1 MSKARELQEKFKTM
15 HEKIERPSADWS
27 ILYSL
32 NKGRVGKN
40 SLDQNKNEVEGYLV
54 LGADDETV
62 TIGGDFN
69 GASAI
74 QDKGKNAY
82 LIGTND
88 FADWPGKGKIGKLGK
103 ASYGEVVGVY
113 FTRVNG
119 RTFEFV
125 QVESLEKLESYIPQ
139 NTLGLLARSIARKQ
153 LEKELE

>member
-74 QDKGKNAY
+74 QVISKKGEMFYNVVNKQAV
-82 LIGTND
+82 L
-88 FADWPGKGKIGKLGK
+88 K
-103 ASYGEVVGVY
+103 A
-113 FTRVNG
+113 F
-119 RTFEFV
+119 
-125 QVESLEKLESYIPQ
+125 K
-139 NTLGLLARSIARKQ
+139 
-153 LEKELE
+153 

>member
-40 SLDQNKNEVEGYLV
+40 SLDQNKNEVE
-54 LGADDETV
+54 
-62 TIGGDFN
+62 
-69 GASAI
+69 
-74 QDKGKNAY
+74 
-82 LIGTND
+82 
-88 FADWPGKGKIGKLGK
+88 
-103 ASYGEVVGVY
+103 
-113 FTRVNG
+113 
-119 RTFEFV
+119 
-125 QVESLEKLESYIPQ
+125 SLEKLESYIPQ